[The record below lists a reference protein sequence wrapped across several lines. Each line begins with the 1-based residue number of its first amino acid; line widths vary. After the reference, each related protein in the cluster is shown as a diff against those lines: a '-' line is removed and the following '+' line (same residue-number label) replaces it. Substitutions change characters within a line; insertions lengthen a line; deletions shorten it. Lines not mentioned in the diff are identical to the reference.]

1 MNNMKQKLLN
11 TIDSFVNLCYTAFK
25 IDAGNF
31 AKNNFPKLVN
41 NLWDESKSDE
51 YNLKEIKDMFE
62 TNKKLNES
70 VGNQAAAQ
78 VIDVF
83 QKGWLNEIEV

>member
-1 MNNMKQKLLN
+1 MKQKLLN

-70 VGNQAAAQ
+70 VGNQTAAQ